1 MEIYFH
7 YIFVFVSRFVG
18 IIRQMTFRASILFNS
33 EYPYSRITN
42 NSILSPEVKFRFC
55 HLRMTALHSL
65 YSNKYG
71 NLSCSKIRKM
81 PSIQNLFKRAT

>member
-1 MEIYFH
+1 
-7 YIFVFVSRFVG
+7 
-18 IIRQMTFRASILFNS
+18 
-33 EYPYSRITN
+33 
-42 NSILSPEVKFRFC
+42 
-55 HLRMTALHSL
+55 MTALHSL